1 MSVTTKLRGRIAK
14 AGCDLASQKAEVS
27 ISMPLVISFLIFQ
40 NKKLQENIASFK
52 AELDEAEA
60 LKKEFISLKA

>member
-1 MSVTTKLRGRIAK
+1 
-14 AGCDLASQKAEVS
+14 
-27 ISMPLVISFLIFQ
+27 MPLVISFLIFQ